1 MDSDNEYKIKVT
13 DEKTG
18 ESIVTAVKDLTDKQ
32 IAKLNDLSK
41 EEPKTLEELTRDSMD
56 IVSSIANDVGAIKF
70 KLLFG
75 AVSEQSIMGRLQEN
89 IRTGVGDLGDIAYKG
104 VPGGNTARETIR
116 GVVNPAFDMYK
127 GGDFGANMEKI
138 FQSIGGYIAEIPKNI
153 SQGIKDSKVLGSGYG
168 TGYGLESLLEK
179 LNGIGDLTD
188 LLKKFLNIPPKL
200 QNSPGVSFDESYFK
214 EQRRLFND
222 PNNQPKGELAVNFDI
237 KVKNETGQ
245 IIEKNTITQVIELDK
260 LTTISKKLGYGSF
273 DA

>member
-1 MDSDNEYKIKVT
+1 
-13 DEKTG
+13 
-18 ESIVTAVKDLTDKQ
+18 
-32 IAKLNDLSK
+32 
-41 EEPKTLEELTRDSMD
+41 
-56 IVSSIANDVGAIKF
+56 
-70 KLLFG
+70 
-75 AVSEQSIMGRLQEN
+75 
-89 IRTGVGDLGDIAYKG
+89 
-104 VPGGNTARETIR
+104 
-116 GVVNPAFDMYK
+116 MYK

-138 FQSIGGYIAEIPKNI
+138 IQSIGGYIAEIPNNI
-153 SQGIKDSKVLGSGYG
+153 SQGIKQSKVLGSGYG
-168 TGYGLESLLEK
+168 TGYGLESLLETMNNK
-179 LNGIGDLTD
+179 FGDFSD
-188 LLKKFLNIPPKL
+188 LLTKFLNIPPKP